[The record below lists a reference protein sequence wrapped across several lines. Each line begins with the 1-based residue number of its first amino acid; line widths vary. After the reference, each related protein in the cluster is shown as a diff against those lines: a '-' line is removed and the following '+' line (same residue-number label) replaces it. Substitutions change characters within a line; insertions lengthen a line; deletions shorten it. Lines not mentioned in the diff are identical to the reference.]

1 MSGSQISHLNANGLV
16 FSNNFSK
23 VIQEILLATA
33 SVYLV
38 PEVATPEIEKEYPS
52 FVTGMMILHGE
63 RDLVLTLSFSRMA
76 AADLMVSLLGSKYN
90 QIIADDVYDAVKET
104 TNMVAGKLKT
114 ATSSLGVSYQLTTPF
129 IFVGTNHFWAAHS
142 RPAGVVK
149 KFKDK
154 NFEMLAG
161 IFFL

>member
-1 MSGSQISHLNANGLV
+1 LSGSQISHLNANGLV

-63 RDLVLTLSFSRMA
+63 RVSRHILLMILTVTER
-76 AADLMVSLLGSKYN
+76 Y
-90 QIIADDVYDAVKET
+90 IIKRGFT
-104 TNMVAGKLKT
+104 
-114 ATSSLGVSYQLTTPF
+114 
-129 IFVGTNHFWAAHS
+129 
-142 RPAGVVK
+142 
-149 KFKDK
+149 FK
-154 NFEMLAG
+154 
-161 IFFL
+161 